1 MLVASSLFFADKTTT
16 KLRSAFQAS
25 NGTSLRGWGGSERPY
40 FKLYSVRPEIPLSID
55 NILALVAAAVKY
67 GMDEAQSLIR
77 AEVSR
82 RALFLSTPAEIFRV

>member
-1 MLVASSLFFADKTTT
+1 M
-16 KLRSAFQAS
+16 
-25 NGTSLRGWGGSERPY
+25 
-40 FKLYSVRPEIPLSID
+40 PLSID
-55 NILALVAAAVKY
+55 NILALLAAAVKY